1 MKQTSML
8 FLLLITILS
17 SCSIS
22 KSVRDQRNLFSG
34 RWTLENINYENNT
47 GTFSAVL
54 FEDARDICFEGSD
67 WFFRDNN
74 STGRYTLKEGSLCR
88 GGDRHFRWSVIERPE
103 NYSSQ
108 FQFKFIDEK
117 KKDLDGGRGYRLI
130 IDKLTASEMVLK
142 QNVTV
147 DGAPITV
154 VYEFNKK

>member
-1 MKQTSML
+1 MKQTFVLS
-8 FLLLITILS
+8 LLLLTVLS

-22 KSVRDQRNLFSG
+22 KSVRNQRNLFSG
-34 RWTLENINYENNT
+34 SWSLENINYENNT
-47 GTFSAVL
+47 GSFTAVL
-54 FEDARDICFEGSD
+54 FEDARAICFEGSD

-74 STGRYTLKEGSLCR
+74 STGRYTIQDGSLCQ
-88 GGDRHFRWSVIERPE
+88 GGDRFFRWSVIERPE

-108 FQFKFIDEK
+108 FQFKFVDEK
-117 KKDLDGGRGYRLI
+117 NKDLYGGRGYRLV

-147 DGAPITV
+147 DGSPITV

>member
-1 MKQTSML
+1 MKQTFVLS
-8 FLLLITILS
+8 LLLLTLLS

-34 RWTLENINYENNT
+34 SWTLENINYENNT
-47 GTFSAVL
+47 GTFTAVL
-54 FEDARDICFEGSD
+54 FDDARAICFEGSD

-74 STGRYTLKEGSLCR
+74 STGRYTLQDGSLCH
-88 GGDRHFRWSVIERPE
+88 GGDRYFRWSVIERPE

-108 FQFKFIDEK
+108 FQFKFVDEK
-117 KKDLDGGRGYRLI
+117 NKDLDGGRGYRLV

-147 DGAPITV
+147 DGSPITV

>member
-1 MKQTSML
+1 MKQTFVLS
-8 FLLLITILS
+8 LLLLTVLS

-22 KSVRDQRNLFSG
+22 KSVRNQRNLFSG
-34 RWTLENINYENNT
+34 SWSLENINYENNT
-47 GTFSAVL
+47 GSFTAVL
-54 FEDARDICFEGSD
+54 FEDARAICFEGSD

-74 STGRYTLKEGSLCR
+74 STGRYTIQDGSLCQ
-88 GGDRHFRWSVIERPE
+88 GGDRFFRWSVIERPE

-108 FQFKFIDEK
+108 FQFKFVDEK
-117 KKDLDGGRGYRLI
+117 NKDLDGGRGYRLV

-147 DGAPITV
+147 DGSPITV